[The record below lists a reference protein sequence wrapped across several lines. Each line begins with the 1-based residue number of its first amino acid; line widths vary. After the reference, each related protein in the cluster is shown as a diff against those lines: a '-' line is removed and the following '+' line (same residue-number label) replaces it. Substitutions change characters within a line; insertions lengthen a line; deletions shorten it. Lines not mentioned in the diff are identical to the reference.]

1 MKEHNCSSCKNSFAS
16 SQSLWNHKQRCN
28 RMKFKRKTG
37 GGTTSNETLQNI
49 LQSSHDEPTVEE
61 KKVGNHANSKEVKS
75 KENVTISA

>member
-1 MKEHNCSSCKNSFAS
+1 MKQIQRKTGNGKAS
-16 SQSLWNHKQRCN
+16 NVTLQNFLQNLRHIQ
-28 RMKFKRKTG
+28 RKTG